1 MAQSPAPIAPTR
13 RGACPS
19 LDVPMATGDGLLARL
34 RVAGGRMTPQQL
46 AGIAALAAQHG
57 NGLIEISARGN
68 LQVRGLTPATA
79 GPFAQAV
86 EKLVG
91 TERGLVVEVP
101 PLAGEDASEIADPRP
116 LAAAIRNAAL
126 PLAGQLGPK
135 VTVIVDGRGQIGL
148 AQSKADVRLEAV
160 APDSWAV
167 SIGGR
172 ASGVRSAADAVAA
185 TQDCLEALA
194 ERGVAARASDL
205 PPPAAIG
212 ARVAAST
219 QNADPMRTFA
229 LVDGTPVRRVALAYG
244 SGDHFSLAALAQAAA
259 EHGVRQFRLAPQHS
273 LLAIG
278 VSESFVALAR
288 GLGFVTD
295 SGDPRRRI
303 SACIGSAG
311 CASGL
316 VPARETADRLAPGLP
331 ENLYLHVSGCSK
343 GCAHPRRAD
352 VTLVGQSG
360 GYGLVIAGSA
370 GDTPQALLAA
380 DQLESALATA
390 GQG

>member
-1 MAQSPAPIAPTR
+1 
-13 RGACPS
+13 
-19 LDVPMATGDGLLARL
+19 MATGDGLLARL
-34 RVAGGRMTPQQL
+34 RVAGGRITPAQL

-68 LQVRGLTPATA
+68 LQVRGLTATSA

-86 EKLVG
+86 ERLVRI
-91 TERGLVVEVP
+91 ERGLVVEVP

-116 LAAAIRNAAL
+116 LAAAIRSAAL

-160 APDSWAV
+160 GPDGWAV
-167 SIGGR
+167 RIGGH
-172 ASGVRSAADAVAA
+172 ALGVLSAADAVAA
-185 TQDCLEALA
+185 TQTCLEALA
-194 ERGVAARASDL
+194 ERGTGARASDL
-205 PPPAAIG
+205 PATAPVAQDLAARPG
-212 ARVAAST
+212 S
-219 QNADPMRTFA
+219 DEPMRSFA
-229 LVDGTPVRRVALAYG
+229 LGDGTPVRRVALAYG
-244 SGDHFSLAALAQAAA
+244 SSDHAGITALAQAAA
-259 EHGVRQFRLAPQHS
+259 AHGVTQFRLAPQHS

-278 VSESFVALAR
+278 ASEGFVALAR
-288 GLGFVTD
+288 DLGFVTD
-295 SGDPRRRI
+295 ASDPRRRI

-331 ENLYLHVSGCSK
+331 PNLHLHVSGCSK

-352 VTLVGQSG
+352 VTLVGQRD

-380 DQLESALATA
+380 DQLESALAAA